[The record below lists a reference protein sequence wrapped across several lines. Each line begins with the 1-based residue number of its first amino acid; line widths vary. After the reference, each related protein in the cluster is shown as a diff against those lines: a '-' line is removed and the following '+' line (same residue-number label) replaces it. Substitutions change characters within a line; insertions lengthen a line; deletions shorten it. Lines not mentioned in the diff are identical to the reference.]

1 MSAAVL
7 MSDSVDFVRDVVRV
21 FKAAADKKNALA
33 MSRYMKN
40 KFPFYGIK
48 SPLRAELSAEFFIRF
63 KELDQVS
70 WREVVWELWC
80 EDERELQYLSMELLF
95 RRKKDYQPTD
105 ILLFERLILTK
116 SWWDTV
122 DFLSSSVLG
131 AYFKKYPEKVQA
143 ITRRWMANDS
153 FWLNRSCLLFQL
165 KYRDSTNADLL
176 YEFCRRLAGEKEF
189 FIRKGIGWAL
199 RQYSKYDPESVKSF
213 VLEHP
218 LSALSRK
225 EALRLLT

>member
-131 AYFKKYPEKVQA
+131 AYFKKYPGKVQA

-153 FWLNRSCLLFQL
+153 FWLHRSCLLFQL

-218 LSALSRK
+218 LSPLSRK